1 MNFLHTLLSVASGGL
16 VGFTLGLV
24 GGGGSILA
32 VPLLVYVV
40 GVQSPHVAIG
50 TSAIAVAFSAAANL
64 AGHARARTVK
74 WSCALVFAL
83 SGIAGAAGG
92 AQLGKMVDGGRLLM
106 LFGALMVVVGLVMLK
121 PRKSAGNPDVQL
133 TRSSIP
139 RLLPL
144 LIGIGFLA
152 GALSGFFGIG
162 GGFLIVPGLM
172 GATGMP
178 LINAIGSSLVS
189 ITAFGLTTA
198 AGELCLVRL
207 GRLAPCR
214 SLCRRR
220 RTRRSA
226 RHNAR
231 QKFSRPQARAL
242 RYLFKLCHRG
252 WALRHCKVD
261 TGFLTPIPFG
271 EAKLSEE
278 YERCETRSV
287 RRITS
292 FGKAPNY
299 FLAKCKPLP
308 PTSGRVLAV
317 ADGEG
322 RNSVWLA
329 ELGLDVH
336 AIDFSPTAQ
345 DKARVLARERGVNV
359 IFELADVHTSGIP
372 GGRLR
377 RGMRNLH
384 AILNAVGEGV
394 KVGRYAQSVE
404 AGWPSYHPGL
414 HPEAAH
420 LRNRRPEAARP
431 TLHKANAGKGIRRL
445 PRYDFHRRRVGDAR
459 RHVA

>member
-1 MNFLHTLLSVASGGL
+1 MDFLHILLSIASGGL

-40 GVQSPHVAIG
+40 GVQSPHVSIG

-133 TRSSIP
+133 TLSSIP

-144 LIGIGFLA
+144 LIGIGFLV

-198 AGELCLVRL
+198 ASYAWSGLEPLAALFIVGGALGGLFGTRL
-207 GRLAPCR
+207 TKNLAG
-214 SLCRRR
+214 
-220 RTRRSA
+220 
-226 RHNAR
+226 H
-231 QKFSRPQARAL
+231 KRAL
-242 RYLFKLCHRG
+242 SVTFSSFVVVVGLY
-252 WALRHCKVD
+252 V
-261 TGFLTPIPFG
+261 IV
-271 EAKLSEE
+271 
-278 YERCETRSV
+278 RSV
-287 RRITS
+287 MS
-292 FGKAPNY
+292 
-299 FLAKCKPLP
+299 
-308 PTSGRVLAV
+308 S
-317 ADGEG
+317 
-322 RNSVWLA
+322 
-329 ELGLDVH
+329 
-336 AIDFSPTAQ
+336 
-345 DKARVLARERGVNV
+345 
-359 IFELADVHTSGIP
+359 
-372 GGRLR
+372 
-377 RGMRNLH
+377 
-384 AILNAVGEGV
+384 
-394 KVGRYAQSVE
+394 
-404 AGWPSYHPGL
+404 
-414 HPEAAH
+414 
-420 LRNRRPEAARP
+420 
-431 TLHKANAGKGIRRL
+431 
-445 PRYDFHRRRVGDAR
+445 
-459 RHVA
+459 